1 MHKKTD
7 IHDLDIP
14 IDDIECWDKY
24 PKHRWVYDMSRLL
37 DAQNIKW
44 SPFKT
49 DALGDQVV
57 NMYLHSEKAV
67 VYMPA
72 WIYIN
77 NPVGKQI
84 LSEVYIVKGEIRH
97 IRYVDNTSK
106 QIILDNVGD
115 IELRISAFVSM
126 HFQKFTGVITTETVG
141 TDIYAIRLRP
151 IPELALVANTEV
163 SKLIKRIYKKNDV
176 VHINGLTDQ
185 QLHEVLVS

>member
-1 MHKKTD
+1 MHKK
-7 IHDLDIP
+7 IEIQDLDIP
-14 IDDIECWDKY
+14 EDDIECWEKY

-49 DALGDQVV
+49 DTLPDQAV
-57 NMYLHSEKAV
+57 NMFLHSDKPIA
-67 VYMPA
+67 YIPA
-72 WIYIN
+72 WIYIS

-84 LSEVYIVKGEIRH
+84 LAEVYIVKGEIRH
-97 IRYVDNTSK
+97 IRYIDTITKKV
-106 QIILDNVGD
+106 IIDDVGG
-115 IELRISAFVSM
+115 IELRISAFVSI
-126 HFQKFTGVITTETVG
+126 HFQKFTGVITTETIG
-141 TDIYAIRLRP
+141 NEIYAMRLRP